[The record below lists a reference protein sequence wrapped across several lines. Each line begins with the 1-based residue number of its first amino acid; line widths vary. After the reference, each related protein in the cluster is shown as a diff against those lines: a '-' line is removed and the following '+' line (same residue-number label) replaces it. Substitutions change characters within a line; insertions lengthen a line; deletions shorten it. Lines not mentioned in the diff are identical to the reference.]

1 MSLRH
6 TLQQS
11 FRDQGLP
18 LGTTDTDE
26 LQDMIKQSVST
37 EDIPRFY
44 TGGAVT
50 GPIETRRYSDYA
62 PKPTQKRNVVTTPKN
77 FQQISIPKNFL
88 ERSRDVLGSAFS
100 KAKEFGGKL
109 VEYVDEKGLVEN
121 YLGKLVESYK
131 KGELDGGVPTSAEYG
146 SQFKSIPKR
155 AAQTVASTVEPFRKG
170 PVSDFRRGQQ
180 GNYFANNL
188 ANAVS
193 KNKDAVAFIAS
204 QLLDVNKANLPDI
217 STQIN
222 VTKAPVIAAAPNP
235 NIKV

>member
-37 EDIPRFY
+37 EDIPKFY

-77 FQQISIPKNFL
+77 FQQISVPKNFL
-88 ERSRDVLGSAFS
+88 EKSRDFLGSAFS

-121 YLGKLVESYK
+121 YLQDLVDNYEAGES
-131 KGELDGGVPTSAEYG
+131 GGVPTPAEYG
-146 SQFKSIPKR
+146 SQFKSMPKK
-155 AAQTVASTVEPFRKG
+155 AAQTVASTVEPFTKG
-170 PVSDFRRGQQ
+170 PVPDFRRGRQ

-188 ANAVS
+188 ANAVN

-222 VTKAPVIAAAPNP
+222 VTKAPVIAAATNP

>member
-37 EDIPRFY
+37 EDIPKFY

-77 FQQISIPKNFL
+77 FQQISVPKNFL
-88 ERSRDVLGSAFS
+88 EKSRDLLGSAFS

-121 YLGKLVESYK
+121 YLQDLVDNYEDRQS
-131 KGELDGGVPTSAEYG
+131 GGVPTPAEYG
-146 SQFKSIPKR
+146 SQFKSMPKK
-155 AAQTVASTVEPFRKG
+155 AEQTVASTVEPFSAR
-170 PVSDFRRGQQ
+170 PVSDFRRGRQ

-188 ANAVS
+188 ANAVN

-222 VTKAPVIAAAPNP
+222 VTKAPVIAAATNP

>member
-26 LQDMIKQSVST
+26 LQDMIKQSVGT
-37 EDIPRFY
+37 EDIPKFY

-77 FQQISIPKNFL
+77 FQQISVPKNFL
-88 ERSRDVLGSAFS
+88 EKSRDFLGSAFS

-121 YLGKLVESYK
+121 YLQDLVDNYEDRQS
-131 KGELDGGVPTSAEYG
+131 GGVPTPAEYG
-146 SQFKSIPKR
+146 SQFKSIPKK

-188 ANAVS
+188 ANAVN

-222 VTKAPVIAAAPNP
+222 VTKAPVIAAATNP

>member
-11 FRDQGLP
+11 FRNQGLP

-26 LQDMIKQSVST
+26 LQNMIKQSVST

-44 TGGAVT
+44 SGGAVT
-50 GPIETRRYSDYA
+50 GPVESRRYSDYA
-62 PKPTQKRNVVTTPKN
+62 PKPTQKRNVVSTPKN
-77 FQQISIPKNFL
+77 FQQISVPKNFL
-88 ERSRDVLGSAFS
+88 EKSRDFLGSAFS

-109 VEYVDEKGLVEN
+109 VEYVDEKGLVEKYVN
-121 YLGKLVESYK
+121 KLVDEYNA
-131 KGELDGGVPTSAEYG
+131 GNLEGGVPTAAQYA
-146 SQFKSIPKR
+146 SQYKSMPKK

-222 VTKAPVIAAAPNP
+222 VTKAPVVAAATNP
-235 NIKV
+235 TI

>member
-11 FRDQGLP
+11 FRNQGLP

-26 LQDMIKQSVST
+26 LQNIIKQSVST

-62 PKPTQKRNVVTTPKN
+62 PKPTQKRNVVSTPKN
-77 FQQISIPKNFL
+77 FQQISVPKNFL
-88 ERSRDVLGSAFS
+88 EKSRDFLGSAFS

-121 YLGKLVESYK
+121 YLQDLVDNYK
-131 KGELDGGVPTSAEYG
+131 KFEGVPTPQQYSSQYKSMPKKAAE
-146 SQFKSIPKR
+146 
-155 AAQTVASTVEPFRKG
+155 TVASTVEPFRKG
-170 PVSDFRRGQQ
+170 PTSDARRGQQ
-180 GNYFANNL
+180 GNYFSNNL
-188 ANAVS
+188 ANAVN

-222 VTKAPVIAAAPNP
+222 VTKAPVVAATNNP
-235 NIKV
+235 TI

>member
-11 FRDQGLP
+11 FRNQGLP

-26 LQDMIKQSVST
+26 LQNMIKQSVST

-44 TGGAVT
+44 SGGAVT
-50 GPIETRRYSDYA
+50 GPVESRRYSDYA

-77 FQQISIPKNFL
+77 FQQISVPKNFL
-88 ERSRDVLGSAFS
+88 EKSRDFLGSAFS

-109 VEYVDEKGLVEN
+109 VEYVDEKGLVEKYVN
-121 YLGKLVESYK
+121 KLVDEYNA
-131 KGELDGGVPTSAEYG
+131 GNLEGGVPTAAQYA
-146 SQFKSIPKR
+146 SQYKSMPKK

-170 PVSDFRRGQQ
+170 PTSDVRRGQQ
-180 GNYFANNL
+180 GNYFSNNL
-188 ANAVS
+188 ANAVN

-222 VTKAPVIAAAPNP
+222 VTKAPVVAAATNP
-235 NIKV
+235 TI

>member
-11 FRDQGLP
+11 FRNQGLP

-26 LQDMIKQSVST
+26 LQNMIKQSVST

-44 TGGAVT
+44 SGGAVT
-50 GPIETRRYSDYA
+50 GPVESRRYSDYA
-62 PKPTQKRNVVTTPKN
+62 PKPTQKRNVVSTPKN
-77 FQQISIPKNFL
+77 FQQISVPKNFL
-88 ERSRDVLGSAFS
+88 EKSRDFLGSAFS

-109 VEYVDEKGLVEN
+109 VEYVDEKGLVEKYVN
-121 YLGKLVESYK
+121 KLVDEYNA
-131 KGELDGGVPTSAEYG
+131 GNLEGGVPTAAQYA
-146 SQFKSIPKR
+146 SQYKSMPKK

-170 PVSDFRRGQQ
+170 PTSDVRRGQQ
-180 GNYFANNL
+180 GNYFSNNL
-188 ANAVS
+188 ANAVN

-222 VTKAPVIAAAPNP
+222 VTKAPVVAAATNP
-235 NIKV
+235 TI